1 MALVLGA
8 NVTGTVLYLK
18 ITGDETYI
26 LPEEMSDYLK
36 RYRLSTDPL
45 RVQWEAMEQCDQEV
59 LLHRAYAQI
68 NSLPYKGRP
77 KDPAQEEPF
86 PRDGDFT
93 PKDLLKVKYAQAEQA
108 LAISDTVAAQE
119 TEDRL
124 RLRRAGVVQYSIGD
138 LSEKFQSG
146 LSSASC
152 GNFYGLSES
161 AYRYLSKWLQGGFNI
176 CTSIKKPCGR
186 L

>member
-1 MALVLGA
+1 MQARA
-8 NVTGTVLYLK
+8 TDATQR
-18 ITGDETYI
+18 ETYI
-26 LPEEMSDYLK
+26 TAEEMCEYLRK
-36 RYRLSTDPL
+36 NYVSTDPL
-45 RVQWEAMEQCDQEV
+45 RVQWEAMERCDQEV

-77 KDPAQEEPF
+77 RDPKQGEPF
-86 PRDGDFT
+86 PREGDFT
-93 PKDLLKVKYAQAEQA
+93 PEDLLKVKYAQAEQA

-124 RLRRAGVVQYSIGD
+124 RLRRAGVVQYRIGD
-138 LSEKFQSG
+138 LSETFQGG
-146 LSSASC
+146 LSASGC

>member
-1 MALVLGA
+1 MVQMH
-8 NVTGTVLYLK
+8 VTDTAQN
-18 ITGDETYI
+18 ETYI
-26 LPEEMSDYLK
+26 TVEEMLDYL
-36 RYRLSTDPL
+36 RRNYLSNDPL
-45 RVQWEAMEQCDQEV
+45 RIQWEAMSAEDQMV
-59 LLHRAYAQI
+59 LLRKSYHYM
-68 NSLPYKGRP
+68 NSLPYNGRP
-77 KDPAQEEPF
+77 ASTSQEGAF
-86 PRDGDFT
+86 PRAGTFT
-93 PKDLLKVKYAQAEQA
+93 EKDLLKVKYAQAEQA

-119 TEDRL
+119 TEERL

-152 GNFYGLSES
+152 GNSYGLSES

-176 CTSIKKPCGR
+176 CTSIKKPCGS